1 MSADRERGSAPDAA
15 TTAREP
21 DEQPHGGEQAEPA
34 AIATSAADL
43 SPHAVREL
51 QRTIGNTAVSRLLV
65 QRQHTVR
72 PPMLSSYS
80 VATDIPSYIQLVR
93 ELEKQFPEKN
103 SLDVLAMLRQ
113 AYYGKPWSV
122 DTTPQWSD
130 VLPVG
135 GNPGNP
141 SSRIG
146 SGPGSLFEAL
156 KGSQEVGG
164 TDMGHI
170 FAGLQAFFH
179 PTSDVALTQEILGQ
193 SVIVRTVNM
202 PNTEFATWG
211 GDVGAAAARPVLD
224 DELGHPSRSDADCFR
239 AEAPDQDLEG
249 NLDAYAMVKGGGGAR
264 GLESMLQAPGTA
276 APGTP
281 VSQVLYEYFLG
292 SARLAGARST
302 KHKDFVTGL
311 GGTVSGKT
319 ITNRAALETAIV
331 PRILDFADMFFWGKY
346 KAANG
351 TAQTVAYMAIAAP
364 AILARLLQKA
374 LVMVRLFFDW
384 LVARL

>member
-1 MSADRERGSAPDAA
+1 MSAYRDRASAPDAA
-15 TTAREP
+15 TLASEP
-21 DEQPHGGEQAEPA
+21 DGQPRRERAEAVNP
-34 AIATSAADL
+34 L
-43 SPHAVREL
+43 AVREL
-51 QRTIGNTAVSRLLV
+51 QRTIGNAAVSRLLV
-65 QRQHTVR
+65 QRQLTAR

-80 VATDIPSYIQLVR
+80 RATDVAGYIQLVR
-93 ELEKQFPEKN
+93 ELERQFPEKN

-113 AYYGKPWSV
+113 AYYGKPWSI
-122 DTTPQWSD
+122 DPTPQWSD
-130 VLPVG
+130 VLPFG

-156 KGSQEVGG
+156 QASQEVGG

-179 PTSDVALTQEILGQ
+179 PTYDVALTQEILGQ
-193 SVIVRTVNM
+193 SIIVRTVSM

-211 GDVGAAAARPVLD
+211 GDVGAAAARPVLN
-224 DELGHPSRSDADCFR
+224 DELGDPAQTD
-239 AEAPDQDLEG
+239 AEAFRSEVPDQDLEG

-302 KHKDFVTGL
+302 KYKDFVTGL
-311 GGTVSGKT
+311 GGTVAGKK
-319 ITNRAALETAIV
+319 ITNRAALEAAIV
-331 PRILDFADMFFWGKY
+331 PRVLDFADMFFWGKY
-346 KAANG
+346 KAAKG
-351 TAQTVAYMAIAAP
+351 TAQAAAYMVTASVG
-364 AILARLLQKA
+364 ILVRLLQKT

-384 LVARL
+384 IEARL